1 MASSVAGTGRIELN
15 KPRYDQ
21 STFSGRAKHFF
32 IVTNPL
38 NLFASS
44 DELDKAKILVQQYRY
59 SYSIELM
66 NY

>member
-1 MASSVAGTGRIELN
+1 MASSVAGTGRIDLN

-44 DELDKAKILVQQYRY
+44 GELDKAKILVQQYRY

-66 NY
+66 D